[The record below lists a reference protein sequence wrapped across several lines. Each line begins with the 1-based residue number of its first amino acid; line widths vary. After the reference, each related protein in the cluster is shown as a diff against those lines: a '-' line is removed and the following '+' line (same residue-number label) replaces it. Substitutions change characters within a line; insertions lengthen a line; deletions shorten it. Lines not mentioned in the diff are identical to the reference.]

1 VIRKIYLVGN
11 PNVGKSVVF
20 SRLTGVQV
28 ISSNYPGTTIEISK
42 GYLKLGDKKIEVV
55 DLPGTYSLEPTSRAE
70 EVAVTLLKEQHPKG
84 EIAVVNILDSTNL
97 ERNLLLTLQLIE
109 EGFPTIA
116 CLNMCDDAGH
126 RGVHIDIKKLEEILH
141 IPVVSTCAVTGVGIK
156 LLIERIKEAVPAS
169 RDKLSHE
176 ERWKEIGR
184 ITEQVQ
190 HLEHRHHSI
199 RETLEDASVW
209 PLTGLIMAAGVIYAS
224 FKIVRFVGEMIIN
237 KITDPIFI
245 KLYQPLLEKLTLHWQ
260 EKGFWFHLLIGD
272 LISGK
277 IDFKQSLGVLTTAP
291 YIELGMVLPYI
302 ISFYFI
308 LSLLEDIGYLPRL
321 AILLDNLLHRLGLH
335 GYAIIPVLLGFGC
348 NVPGILSTRVLESKR
363 ERFIASTIISIG
375 VPCVPLQAMIFGLL
389 GKFGG
394 FYVGGIYLVLF
405 SVIVILGLIL
415 NRTLP
420 GYSPELLLEIP
431 PYRFPPL
438 YMLGRKLYFRIKG
451 FLIEA
456 APVVLVGILVI
467 NVLLYFK
474 LFDIVTGISAPV
486 ISGLFGLPKESIIA
500 LVIGFLRKDV
510 AVGMLMPLG
519 LSAKQLF
526 IAATL
531 LAISFPCIA
540 TFIVF
545 WKELGLRDL
554 IKATLIMTG
563 VSIIVGTL
571 LNFIILH

>member
-1 VIRKIYLVGN
+1 MIKKIYLIGN

-28 ISSNYPGTTIEISK
+28 ISSNYPGTTVEISK
-42 GYLKLGDKKIEVV
+42 GYLWLGDEKIEVV
-55 DLPGTYSLEPTSRAE
+55 DLPGTYSLESTSQAE
-70 EVAVTLLKEQHPKG
+70 EVAVSLLKEYARN
-84 EIAVVNILDSTNL
+84 EIAIINILDSTNL

-109 EGFPTIA
+109 KGFPVIV

-126 RGVHIDIKKLEEILH
+126 RGVYIDIAKLENILKV
-141 IPVVSTCAVTGVGIK
+141 PVISTCAVTGAGIK
-156 LLIERIKEAVPAS
+156 LLIERIKEIAPTA
-169 RDKLSHE
+169 RENLTHE
-176 ERWKEIGR
+176 ELWKEIGR
-184 ITEQVQ
+184 IIEQVQ
-190 HLEHRHHSI
+190 HLEHRHHSF
-199 RETLEDASVW
+199 REILEDASVR
-209 PLTGLIMAAGVIYAS
+209 PITGLIMAAGVIYTC
-224 FKIVRFVGEMIIN
+224 FKFVRFIGEGIIN
-237 KITDPIFI
+237 KITDPVFFNF
-245 KLYQPLLEKLTLHWQ
+245 YQPALEKLTFYWQ

-272 LISGK
+272 LINGK

-291 YIELGMVLPYI
+291 YIEFGMVLPYVV
-302 ISFYFI
+302 SFYFI

-394 FYVGGIYLVLF
+394 FYVGGVYLVLF
-405 SVIVILGLIL
+405 SLILILGLIL
-415 NRTLP
+415 NRALT
-420 GYSPELLLEIP
+420 GYSPEFLLEIP

-438 YMLGRKLYFRIKG
+438 HMLGQKLYFRIKG

-456 APVVLVGILVI
+456 VPVVLIGVLCI
-467 NVLLYFK
+467 NILLYFK
-474 LFDIVTGISAPV
+474 LFDIITGIFAPLINGV
-486 ISGLFGLPKESIIA
+486 FGLPKEAIIA
-500 LVIGFLRKDV
+500 LAIGFLRKDV

-519 LSAKQLF
+519 LTAKQLF

-531 LAISFPCIA
+531 LAVSFPCVA
-540 TFIVF
+540 TFIVL
-545 WKELGLRDL
+545 WKELGVKDL
-554 IKATLIMTG
+554 IKSTLIMIAI
-563 VSIIVGTL
+563 SIIIGAT
-571 LNFIILH
+571 LNFTILH